1 MLQKNIK
8 SLFKGGN
15 AVVSNMNKIL
25 YNRFVLYFIFA
36 LSLFQIFQFVSTGN
50 YMFVTVFVLIG
61 FITSFFS
68 KNMLVILCIALVA
81 TNILKHGSRAG
92 MEGLESK
99 GENEEKEGKEE
110 KEEKEGKE
118 NMEDKKEGKEN
129 MEDKKKS
136 SAPVSK
142 NNVEEDK
149 KENPYEKSDKL
160 MGMAEKYKELMNL
173 QNKIVDNMKSIEEP
187 LSAAEKL
194 VESMKGHLND

>member
-81 TNILKHGSRAG
+81 TNILKHGSRVG

-110 KEEKEGKE
+110 KEEKEE
-118 NMEDKKEGKEN
+118 KEGKEN
-129 MEDKKKS
+129 MEDKKES

-142 NNVEEDK
+142 NNVEEAK
-149 KENPYEKSDKL
+149 EAENPYKKSDKL

>member
-1 MLQKNIK
+1 
-8 SLFKGGN
+8 
-15 AVVSNMNKIL
+15 
-25 YNRFVLYFIFA
+25 
-36 LSLFQIFQFVSTGN
+36 
-50 YMFVTVFVLIG
+50 MFVTVFVLIG

-99 GENEEKEGKEE
+99 GENEENEGKEE
-110 KEEKEGKE
+110 KEEKEE
-118 NMEDKKEGKEN
+118 NEGKEN

-136 SAPVSK
+136 TAPVSK

-160 MGMAEKYKELMNL
+160 MGMAEKYKELMDL